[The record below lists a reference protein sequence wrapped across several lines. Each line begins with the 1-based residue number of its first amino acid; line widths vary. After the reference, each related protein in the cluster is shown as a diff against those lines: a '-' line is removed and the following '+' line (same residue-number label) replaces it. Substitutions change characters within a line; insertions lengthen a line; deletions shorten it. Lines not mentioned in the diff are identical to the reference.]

1 MIRKSLKKLRKQHN
15 ETQTK
20 MAERIGVTQ
29 RTIANWESG
38 SRNPDLEM
46 LTKISKIYDVTT
58 DYILGLTDDPQREQ
72 PATIAARPTAGMA
85 PISEER
91 LQEIIDEAVAAIR
104 AEAAK
109 NDKKPKE

>member
-1 MIRKSLKKLRKQHN
+1 MTSIRHGRLPLLALVH
-15 ETQTK
+15 
-20 MAERIGVTQ
+20 ACWLI
-29 RTIANWESG
+29 
-38 SRNPDLEM
+38 
-46 LTKISKIYDVTT
+46 
-58 DYILGLTDDPQREQ
+58 GLTCRLFP
-72 PATIAARPTAGMA
+72 PLAAATLRPIAARPTAGMA